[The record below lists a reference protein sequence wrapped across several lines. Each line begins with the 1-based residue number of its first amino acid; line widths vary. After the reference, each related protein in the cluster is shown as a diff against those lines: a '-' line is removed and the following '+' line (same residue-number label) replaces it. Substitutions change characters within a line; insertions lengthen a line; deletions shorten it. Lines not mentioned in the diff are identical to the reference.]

1 MKLYVSALKYS
12 NWYQLPAIFSICLQ
26 SQNCHAGIQLSV
38 SSHVSVFGYVV
49 YSHLCVVIAMVTQSL
64 GHQLW
69 IRSNNFF
76 YPRNRWSHVDESLK
90 TCCCALHL
98 GTVSNVCCS
107 LRFQSAFWSL
117 LSNSSCTLCLCVF
130 SNHQSLFS
138 AITFSGS
145 SASGVKHILF

>member
-12 NWYQLPAIFSICLQ
+12 NWYHQQFQYLSAVSKLSCGYTTICIVTRECVWLYCVFTFVCSHRHGYAIIGTSAVNQIKLFFSTL
-26 SQNCHAGIQLSV
+26 
-38 SSHVSVFGYVV
+38 
-49 YSHLCVVIAMVTQSL
+49 VTDDPM
-64 GHQLW
+64 W
-69 IRSNNFF
+69 M
-76 YPRNRWSHVDESLK
+76 SLK

-98 GTVSNVCCS
+98 GTVSKVCCS